1 MKPLNKKFIC
11 EGNADVLA
19 TDKELLHLAHE
30 AGCIEWTVGFET
42 ITQEILNRIN
52 KKTNLIN
59 EFSQVVKNIHD
70 HDMAVLGNFIFG
82 FDQDNHKVF
91 ETTEEKIYEL
101 GLDSARFALLTPY
114 PGTPLFNKLVAEN
127 RILTYDW
134 SQYNRKNVVFKPQ
147 NISKEDLLDGFN
159 RLSNRFN
166 ALPKIITRDI
176 RSMSL
181 GIYPFI
187 VTIGR
192 NIESYLNRP
201 KKYSLPKI
209 L

>member
-1 MKPLNKKFIC
+1 
-11 EGNADVLA
+11 
-19 TDKELLHLAHE
+19 
-30 AGCIEWTVGFET
+30 VGFET

-91 ETTEEKIYEL
+91 EKTEEKIYEL

-181 GIYPFI
+181 GIYPLI

-201 KKYSLPKI
+201 KNTPYRKSFDKPQLLYSGI